1 MGMQTIKPAAT
12 LLMSLQ
18 QFVLT
23 AGTCACRGA
32 VSMSG
37 LASCC
42 GSQSSSPSSVAMT
55 PADTDMLESAP
66 APDLQ
71 AENDKLRKQLQQAQ
85 ESSQKW
91 QHLHAELHSACVS
104 KLLKDT
110 S

>member
-1 MGMQTIKPAAT
+1 MLI
-12 LLMSLQ
+12 
-18 QFVLT
+18 
-23 AGTCACRGA
+23 AGTHACRGA

-42 GSQSSSPSSVAMT
+42 GTQSPSLGSTVMT
-55 PADTDMLESAP
+55 PADTDMLASAP
-66 APDLQ
+66 GPDLQ
-71 AENDKLRKQLQQAQ
+71 TENAKLRKQLQQAQ